1 MFFRSRRTPAKRG
14 LPEPLQG
21 IRPVPLSL
29 LLFRCSLFRRSL
41 FRSLLLS
48 RRRGSVRFHHDL
60 LHFRRLLRQLP
71 SLKRLPIKNALGN
84 PPRRVFLPM
93 SAQLFGRILVL
104 VMESKNLAPASL
116 VNTLSSL
123 PRLPSR

>member
-48 RRRGSVRFHHDL
+48 RRRGSVRVHHDL
-60 LHFRRLLRQLP
+60 LHFRRLLRQLR
-71 SLKRLPIKNALGN
+71 SIERLPIQSDLRN
-84 PPRRVFLPM
+84 PHRREGPPM
-93 SAQLFGRILVL
+93 SSPPFALLL
-104 VMESKNLAPASL
+104 ALAMEYQ
-116 VNTLSSL
+116 TLSS
-123 PRLPSR
+123 P